1 MPNYQDGKIYKIV
14 CNITDE
20 CYIGSTCEPTVA
32 RRLAGHVNSYKR
44 WKAGNCTKTTSF
56 DIIDRG
62 DYQIFLIETY
72 PCNSRD
78 ELTAREGQIIR
89 KYKSEL
95 ECVNSN
101 IAGRTGKEYYQDN
114 KDTIQEYTKEYMKEY
129 REENK
134 EAIKENKKEYYEA
147 NKDKLHEYTKEYNE
161 KNKEYI
167 KKYRED
173 NKEKSYEKKKIKIK
187 CVCGSCYCKAA
198 KNRHEKTHKHKSYLK
213 SIE

>member
-95 ECVNSN
+95 ECVNIY
-101 IAGRTGKEYYQDN
+101 IAGRTNKEYRLDN
-114 KDTIQEYTKEYMKEY
+114 KVAIQEKDKQYRLDHKEKAKEYMKEY
-129 REENK
+129 
-134 EAIKENKKEYYEA
+134 I
-147 NKDKLHEYTKEYNE
+147 
-161 KNKEYI
+161 
-167 KKYRED
+167 ED
-173 NKEKSYEKKKIKIK
+173 NKEKIKEYSEKNKVKITCI
-187 CVCGSCYCKAA
+187 CGSCFRKVD
-198 KNRHEKTHKHKSYLK
+198 KNRHEKTHKHKSFLK